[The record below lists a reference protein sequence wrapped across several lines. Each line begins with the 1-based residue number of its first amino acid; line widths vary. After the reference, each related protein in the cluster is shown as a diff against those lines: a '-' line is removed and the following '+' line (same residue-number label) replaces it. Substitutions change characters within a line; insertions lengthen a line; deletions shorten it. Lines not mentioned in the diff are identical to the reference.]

1 MVGPFS
7 LLYLS
12 ARPCSFFFFLLL
24 EAGKMAD
31 GKKRESGGERIKV
44 LELRSSESVGFD
56 KTWFTNKGPTRVF
69 TF

>member
-1 MVGPFS
+1 
-7 LLYLS
+7 
-12 ARPCSFFFFLLL
+12 
-24 EAGKMAD
+24 MAD

-69 TF
+69 PF

>member
-44 LELRSSESVGFD
+44 LELRSSESVGL
-56 KTWFTNKGPTRVF
+56 
-69 TF
+69 